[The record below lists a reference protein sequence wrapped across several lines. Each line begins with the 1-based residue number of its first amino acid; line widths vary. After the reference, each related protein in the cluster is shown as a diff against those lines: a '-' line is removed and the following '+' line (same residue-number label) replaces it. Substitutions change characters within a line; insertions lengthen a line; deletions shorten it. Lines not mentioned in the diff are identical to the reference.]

1 MKNRHLEGMFV
12 DYITS
17 IYKHG
22 EYQALEPLAM
32 RYGACQIYEKY
43 QKDIFEKILAHI
55 PEDFRC
61 PTPQR
66 EGNRTSFLGIL
77 KYIII
82 VLSSITIVSTIAIGV
97 YFARNM
103 KEKKAL
109 KRAKPKYAMACLAG
123 AIFLYTYIIL
133 LMIEP
138 AHDDVAGIGEFHCI
152 CNRWLVY
159 LGLVMFIVPI
169 WVRLRAINKIFRK
182 TSNKFS
188 KSYGAKEIWNMA
200 ISFFG
205 AIALTILY
213 LLIWTIADPAAP
225 TIRYSRYTN
234 ATDDINTKAT
244 YKLHYRYE
252 CEARSVIELQGE
264 NVENNLLWFPII
276 MNACIGYL
284 LLYGFSIAQTNS
296 FVNMKKLNDALPI
309 AAAIWN
315 CMLSFI
321 LPSLAFFGIV
331 TFKEGAAMRLAIYAI
346 SYWWSVT
353 FFIVVYF
360 EPKIIEAIH
369 EKIVRSFIIKRAKS
383 DGNIITNR
391 NTNLKSKPAPDVLPV
406 RNLKKAESMPNM
418 TKTEIEMANNIKK
431 SANLQNVKNPLTSK
445 FNDKIHNTI

>member
-1 MKNRHLEGMFV
+1 MFV
-12 DYITS
+12 DYIQS
-17 IYKHG
+17 IYKHS
-22 EYQALEPLAM
+22 EHQALEPLAM

-43 QKDIFEKILAHI
+43 QTDIFEKFLSHI
-55 PEDFRC
+55 PEDFLC
-61 PTPQR
+61 PTPQL
-66 EGNRTSFLGIL
+66 EGDKTSFLGIL
-77 KYIII
+77 KYVII
-82 VLSSITIVSTIAIGV
+82 VLSSITIVSTITIGV

-109 KRAKPKYAMACLAG
+109 KRAKPKYAMACFTG
-123 AIFLYTYIIL
+123 AVFLYIYIVL

-138 AHDDVAGIGEFHCI
+138 VHDDIAGSGTLHCI
-152 CNRWLVY
+152 CSRWLVY

-169 WVRLRAINKIFRK
+169 WVRLRAINRIFGQ
-182 TSNKFS
+182 TSRKFS
-188 KSYGAKEIWNMA
+188 KSYGVKEVWKMA
-200 ISFFG
+200 ITFFG

-213 LLIWTIADPAAP
+213 LLIWTIADPVVP

-244 YKLHYRYE
+244 YELRYRYE

-264 NVENNLLWFPII
+264 NVENNLLWFPRII
-276 MNACIGYL
+276 NACIGYL

-296 FVNMKKLNDALPI
+296 FVDMKNFNDALPI

-315 CMLSFI
+315 CILSFI
-321 LPSLAFFGIV
+321 LPSLTFFGVV

-369 EKIVRSFIIKRAKS
+369 EKMVSSFKIKRTKS
-383 DGNIITNR
+383 DGDVISRRAINR
-391 NTNLKSKPAPDVLPV
+391 KRTDNPKSKSAPNVLAV
-406 RNLKKAESMPNM
+406 HNLKKAESMPNM
-418 TKTEIEMANNIKK
+418 TKSEIEIPNIKK
-431 SANLQNVKNPLTSK
+431 SANLQNIKNPLTSK
-445 FNDKIHNTI
+445 FNDKIHNTV